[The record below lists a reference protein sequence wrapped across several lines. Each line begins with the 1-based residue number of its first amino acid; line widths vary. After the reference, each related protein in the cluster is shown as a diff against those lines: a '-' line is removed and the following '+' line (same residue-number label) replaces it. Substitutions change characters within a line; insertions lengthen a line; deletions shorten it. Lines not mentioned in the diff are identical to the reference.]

1 MGIDSRIT
9 VGGKGKGIQR
19 LVKTDGTASPTATPS
34 ISSINGGKGSISS
47 S

>member
-9 VGGKGKGIQR
+9 VGGKGKDTQR
-19 LVKTDGTASPTATPS
+19 LVKTDGTASQTATPS
-34 ISSINGGKGSISS
+34 FSSINGGKGWISS